1 MSQTK
6 NRAESKR
13 WLATAIDDLE
23 TAEILLERA
32 KYAQACFYSQQTA
45 EKALKAL
52 YFRKGEDPWG
62 HSVKKLISQIA
73 HFDTDLYQKI
83 SSLEECGAF
92 LDRFYIPTRYPN
104 GLPDITP
111 AEAYSMS
118 DAQDACNRA
127 RKILEKIKS
136 LISEQ

>member
-1 MSQTK
+1 
-6 NRAESKR
+6 
-13 WLATAIDDLE
+13 
-23 TAEILLERA
+23 
-32 KYAQACFYSQQTA
+32 
-45 EKALKAL
+45 
-52 YFRKGEDPWG
+52 
-62 HSVKKLISQIA
+62 
-73 HFDTDLYQKI
+73 
-83 SSLEECGAF
+83 LEECGAF

-118 DAQDACNRA
+118 DAQDACNKA